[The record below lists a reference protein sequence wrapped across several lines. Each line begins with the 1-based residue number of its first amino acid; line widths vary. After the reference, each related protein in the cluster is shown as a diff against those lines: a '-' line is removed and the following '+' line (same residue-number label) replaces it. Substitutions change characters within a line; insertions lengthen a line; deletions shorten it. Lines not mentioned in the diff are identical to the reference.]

1 MLYTDTAVPVAVNPY
16 YKGKGIA
23 IDLPADCPVPDASW
37 WTNEELREEEIKKDS
52 KETANPLKEFLDV
65 IEAPFEVVEET
76 VKTFLQ
82 GIMNLA
88 KGNTCEGVSETLMP
102 VVHAMVKEFMKVSD
116 ETGFKSVLN
125 EIGAEITKFL
135 NYPGIREG
143 WKFLN
148 TRLED
153 IPVIGLWFKTVGKA
167 EGWTYE
173 QLVPKSIRDSLQTCA
188 DDGIRHPAQN
198 PLGFLLALGID
209 TIEHPTILDVL
220 LAIPGV
226 GEFAEAAKAAEEGIK
241 FAEEAARTA
250 ERLANIAG
258 KDGASAEIKAIAK
271 TADKVD
277 TAANAAEAAANSA
290 KGTEYEAKAL
300 EQAVKADEAS
310 KAADKEFNDAVE
322 EAKKLCR
329 RGPVV
334 SWFCTGE
341 NAAGEEAPGE
351 GANRSQARRNRKERR
366 TRRMNKKAE
375 TGSETDLA
383 KPQGQNKPT
392 GDGYENTSNNPTGD
406 GQANTS
412 NNPTGDGYENT
423 GFNPT
428 GDGYE
433 NTKNPTRTS
442 ISSTAEKV
450 AFHRFELVGEHT
462 DPNHVLARSSAP
474 SYIDELGKD
483 GTQELSIR
491 QADFLK
497 ENGFDNIISLNSE
510 RLSQAEENLLKERGI
525 GYTHLPVKD
534 FHPPTL
540 DDLRTGV
547 AEYNNHR
554 ATLVWCGFGH
564 GRTGTMI
571 SAIQIEVNAKSGLE
585 RLTEDLFKKN
595 HVEKESQFKILEKFQ
610 EKLFRGGRVFQKS

>member
-1 MLYTDTAVPVAVNPY
+1 MLYTDTAVPEVPHGSPEKRSTSKVAVNPY
-16 YKGKGIA
+16 YK
-23 IDLPADCPVPDASW
+23 VPDASW

-102 VVHAMVKEFMKVSD
+102 VIHAMVKEFIKVSD
-116 ETGFKSVLN
+116 ETGFKSILN

-135 NYPGIREG
+135 NYPVIREG

-153 IPVIGLWFKTVGKA
+153 IPVVGLWFKTVGKA
-167 EGWTYE
+167 EG
-173 QLVPKSIRDSLQTCA
+173 IRLKILLD
-188 DDGIRHPAQN
+188 
-198 PLGFLLALGID
+198 FLLALGID
-209 TIEHPTILDVL
+209 TIEHPTILDIL

-241 FAEEAARTA
+241 FAEKAARTA
-250 ERLANIAG
+250 ESLASITGENRAL
-258 KDGASAEIKAIAK
+258 AEIEAIAK
-271 TADKVD
+271 YADKAD
-277 TAANAAEAAANSA
+277 AAADAADAAANSA

-300 EQAVKADEAS
+300 KQAVKADKAS
-310 KAADKEFNDAVE
+310 KAADKEFSDEVE
-322 EAKKLCR
+322 KAKKLCR

-334 SWFCTGE
+334 SWVCTGE
-341 NAAGEEAPGE
+341 NASGEEAPGE

-375 TGSETDLA
+375 TESETNLA

-392 GDGYENTSNNPTGD
+392 GDGYENTGNNPTGD
-406 GQANTS
+406 GHVNTD
-412 NNPTGDGYENT
+412 NKPTGDGYENT

-433 NTKNPTRTS
+433 NTKTPTGTS
-442 ISSTAEKV
+442 ISSAAEKV
-450 AFHRFELVGEHT
+450 DFHRFKLVDEHT
-462 DPNHVLARSSAP
+462 DPNHILARSSAP
-474 SYIDELGKD
+474 SYIDELEKD
-483 GTQELSIR
+483 GTQELSVR

-497 ENGFDNIISLNSE
+497 ENGFDNIISLNSQ
-510 RLSQAEENLLKERGI
+510 RLSEAEEDLLKKRGI
-525 GYTHLPVKD
+525 DYTHLPVKD

-610 EKLFRGGRVFQKS
+610 EERFRAGRVF